1 MARTMDETTPA
12 TATTPATPT
21 PAGPRW
27 STGKDRRPAGTAPR
41 SSGGAVYGLGMI
53 GALVYFAGTA
63 ESGSDYAL
71 ALGKAVVW
79 PALMVYRAF
88 KALEG

>member
-1 MARTMDETTPA
+1 MARTMDETTPT
-12 TATTPATPT
+12 TATPA
-21 PAGPRW
+21 APRW
-27 STGKDRRPAGTAPR
+27 ANRKHRRPEGSGPQ

-53 GALVYFAGTA
+53 GALVYFVGTA
-63 ESGSDYAL
+63 ESGRDYAL

-79 PALMVYRAF
+79 PALMVFRAF